1 MSMALNLFRS
11 TRKKSTGVRRIN
23 FLRVIVGLSALIF
36 LIYRAIILITKP
48 TYGSVFWL
56 SFINTG
62 LIVGG
67 MYALIAIGYTLV
79 YGVMALINFAHG
91 DIMMLGCFAG
101 FFTFEALD
109 AWKIGESNF
118 MNTYP
123 VAAIVLAFL
132 IGTGVSMIS
141 GYYLEKI
148 AYRPLRNSPVRLAP
162 LISAVGA
169 SIFIETAAQ
178 LMFGATKKTYKNP
191 TLLSR
196 GTGWNIEMGE
206 GMIVVTKTGVFSLVL
221 ALLLMIGLFVFVQK
235 TKLGKSI
242 RAVSQDKNTA
252 QLMGINTDRV
262 ASQTFMI
269 SGVLAGAA
277 GVMWGIHNGLFNH
290 YVGFLPGIKAFTAA
304 VLGGIGNIPGAM
316 VGGMLLGIVESVGP
330 AFLGIDFQLKD
341 VIAFSILIL
350 VLILKPS
357 GLFSKNTSTQEKV

>member
-1 MSMALNLFRS
+1 MEADKPQEKTSPKPS
-11 TRKKSTGVRRIN
+11 VRRIN
-23 FLRVIVGLSALIF
+23 WLRLIVGILTGSYILYRIIIQIIRPEYGPVYWLGF
-36 LIYRAIILITKP
+36 L
-48 TYGSVFWL
+48 
-56 SFINTG
+56 NTG

-67 MYALIAIGYTLV
+67 MYSLIAIGYTLV
-79 YGVMALINFAHG
+79 YGVMLLINFAHG

-101 FFTFEALD
+101 YFTFEYLNFLKVGD
-109 AWKIGESNF
+109 SNF
-118 MNTYP
+118 LNTYP
-123 VAAIVLAFL
+123 VLAIILAFL
-132 IGTGVSMIS
+132 IGAAVSAGS

-169 SIFIETAAQ
+169 SIFLETAAQ
-178 LMFGATKKTYKNP
+178 IMFGANKKTYKNP
-191 TLLSR
+191 DLLAR
-196 GTGWNIEMGE
+196 GSGWNIQMDE
-206 GMIVVTKTGVFSLVL
+206 GMIIITKTGVFSLIMAVI
-221 ALLLMIGLFVFVQK
+221 LMVGLYFFVQK

-242 RAVSQDKNTA
+242 RAVSQDKKTA
-252 QLMGINTDRV
+252 QLMGINLDQVT
-262 ASQTFMI
+262 SQTFII

-316 VGGMLLGIVESVGP
+316 AGGMILGIVESVGP

-341 VIAFSILIL
+341 VIAFTILIL

-357 GLFSKNTSTQEKV
+357 GLLGKSSANVEKV